1 MKNSISSRDKK
12 LLLFMFLF
20 VVIVGIGYWGVYPQI
35 KAFINL
41 ESEIDEEEV
50 KQSINEKKVANLV
63 LVESLCEE
71 YEESMANNK
80 EKFFDR
86 MSEADIDL
94 LLTGKAI
101 KHKLES
107 FNLNIMI
114 PENPSDRKA
123 YRFSQLYNEQL
134 EWEAL
139 ESEAEREFAGED
151 EEDDIMGLTSKS
163 DKDDE
168 ESEDDVYL
176 DDTVDIF
183 GDMDSIGINRDI
195 YAASVTMVLGGEKSD
210 LEDFLEEIM
219 NSDKEILITSFAWSK
234 YRVQKTK
241 DNVIITDELMPSDI
255 EITEMDALTI
265 TMEIYMCDKD

>member
-1 MKNSISSRDKK
+1 
-12 LLLFMFLF
+12 
-20 VVIVGIGYWGVYPQI
+20 
-35 KAFINL
+35 
-41 ESEIDEEEV
+41 
-50 KQSINEKKVANLV
+50 
-63 LVESLCEE
+63 
-71 YEESMANNK
+71 
-80 EKFFDR
+80 
-86 MSEADIDL
+86 
-94 LLTGKAI
+94 
-101 KHKLES
+101 
-107 FNLNIMI
+107 MI

-195 YAASVTMVLGGEKSD
+195 YAAAVTMVLGGEKSD